1 MRTYSP
7 IFDRKDGVPR
17 VSRRCRRD
25 GSHKAFRTKP
35 RTSFD
40 QQHRQQTPRQVSS
53 PYPGSVS
60 TFPCTKVGVLL
71 SHRQKSRVEAM
82 VKHAAE
88 KEMCC
93 LDCPGRR
100 TNVRS
105 MSILNDG
112 KRLIVVF
119 RAICGLRPPSGAG
132 IKSSASCVFL
142 CLRGGTLFS
151 GTKSNFDPGLATSRL
166 SKVYGSG
173 MCMLN
178 ALKSAFIMR
187 NMYRAITGGDPSSF
201 VALKL
206 RVPRKI

>member
-17 VSRRCRRD
+17 VSHRCRRD

-35 RTSFD
+35 RTSFE
-40 QQHRQQTPRQVSS
+40 QQHRQQAFCQVSS

-60 TFPCTKVGVLL
+60 TFPCAKVGVSLP
-71 SHRQKSRVEAM
+71 HHQKSRVEAM
-82 VKHAAE
+82 VKDAAE

-100 TNVRS
+100 INVRS
-105 MSILNDG
+105 ISLLNDG

-119 RAICGLRPPSGAG
+119 RAICGLRPPSGTG

-142 CLRGGTLFS
+142 CLRGTDIS
-151 GTKSNFDPGLATSRL
+151 G
-166 SKVYGSG
+166 
-173 MCMLN
+173 
-178 ALKSAFIMR
+178 
-187 NMYRAITGGDPSSF
+187 
-201 VALKL
+201 L
-206 RVPRKI
+206 R

>member
-17 VSRRCRRD
+17 VSHRCRRD

-35 RTSFD
+35 RTSFE
-40 QQHRQQTPRQVSS
+40 QQHRQQAMCQVSS

-60 TFPCTKVGVLL
+60 TFPCTKVGVSLP
-71 SHRQKSRVEAM
+71 HRQKSRVEAM
-82 VKHAAE
+82 VKDAAE

-100 TNVRS
+100 INVRS
-105 MSILNDG
+105 ISLLNDG

-119 RAICGLRPPSGAG
+119 RAMCGLRPPSGAG

-151 GTKSNFDPGLATSRL
+151 GTKSNFDPGLATYRL
-166 SKVYGSG
+166 S
-173 MCMLN
+173 
-178 ALKSAFIMR
+178 
-187 NMYRAITGGDPSSF
+187 
-201 VALKL
+201 
-206 RVPRKI
+206 

>member
-35 RTSFD
+35 TTVFD

-93 LDCPGRR
+93 LNCPGRR
-100 TNVRS
+100 TNVRAIS
-105 MSILNDG
+105 MLKDG

-142 CLRGGTLFS
+142 CLRGRYTFLGNQIEYRPRPCDVPLV
-151 GTKSNFDPGLATSRL
+151 L
-166 SKVYGSG
+166 SK
-173 MCMLN
+173 
-178 ALKSAFIMR
+178 
-187 NMYRAITGGDPSSF
+187 
-201 VALKL
+201 
-206 RVPRKI
+206 